1 MRVVDCTFLSEPGAK
16 TWIRAHALP
25 VGVSLAHVDPGQ
37 KGTIVWT
44 FNRTG
49 SFEFACRIPGH
60 FEACMISLI
69 TVK

>member
-1 MRVVDCTFLSEPGAK
+1 MRVVDCTLLSEPGPT
-16 TWIRAHALP
+16 TWIRARALP
-25 VGVSLAHVDPGQ
+25 AGVSWAQVDPGQ

-44 FNRTG
+44 FIRAG

-60 FEACMISLI
+60 FEAGMIGRI